1 MHGSLEPNKLSKLCD
16 KPTEMMV
23 TKYSLSFYVKD
34 VGSKIWLS
42 IGSAQKQLIDWI
54 AVLIIQ

>member
-23 TKYSLSFYVKD
+23 TKYSLSFYGKD
-34 VGSKIWLS
+34 VRHKNSSPVSSIRLS
-42 IGSAQKQLIDWI
+42 
-54 AVLIIQ
+54 